1 MTDRS
6 SSRSN
11 HRSRFPCL
19 AVWLLC
25 SSMFGTSVV
34 HAQAL
39 RPSSGLRV
47 PAAPATSSATS
58 RTADFIVALVNS
70 EPITNNEVRQRMVRL
85 EQQLTQQ
92 SAPVPERDQLSR
104 QVLEQ
109 IISERAQLQLGA
121 ELGIRVDEAAL
132 TQAEQSIAAQNQLTP
147 EEFRRRIAA
156 DGVDINQ
163 LRNDLRSQLLLQRVR
178 EREVDSKVRV
188 TEADIDDFIRE
199 RQGSNDVASLQLHLA
214 QVFISVPE
222 DAAPERVQALQAR
235 AQSVADRARAGGDF
249 GELAREFSEGAERA
263 NGGQFGMR
271 PANRLPELF
280 VESTRSL
287 SAGAI
292 TGPVRSPA
300 GFHVLKVIEKRQAGL
315 PDVTVNETRARH
327 ILLRLSPQ
335 LSEADAVAR
344 LAGYRQQIASGQA
357 TFEALAR
364 EHSQDG
370 SAQDGGNLGW
380 AQTGQFVPEFEAAI
394 GRLRPGEMSP
404 PVVSRFGVHLIR
416 VDERRQSTLSAR
428 DQREMVRGLVR
439 EQKINE
445 ALRTWVLDVRGR
457 AYVEYREAPLL

>member
-1 MTDRS
+1 MTDRFS
-6 SSRSN
+6 PSSR
-11 HRSRFPCL
+11 
-19 AVWLLC
+19 AATWVLC
-25 SSMFGTSVV
+25 SSLLAVSTAQ
-34 HAQAL
+34 AQAL
-39 RPSSGLRV
+39 RPSSGIRAA
-47 PAAPATSSATS
+47 AAPSTSVT

-70 EPITNNEVRQRMVRL
+70 EPVTNSEVRQRLVRL

-92 SAPVPERDQLSR
+92 SAPVPPRDQLAR

-121 ELGIRVDEAAL
+121 ETGIRVDEAAL
-132 TQAEQSIAAQNQLTP
+132 AQAEQSIAVQNQLTP

-163 LRNDLRSQLLLQRVR
+163 LRNDLRNQILLQRLR
-178 EREVDSKVRV
+178 ERDVESKVRV

-199 RQGSNDVASLQLHLA
+199 RQGSNDVASLQLNLA
-214 QVFISVPE
+214 QVFVLVPE
-222 DAAPERVQALQAR
+222 DAAPDRVQALQAR
-235 AQSVADRARAGGDF
+235 AQSVANRARAGSDF
-249 GELAREFSEGAERA
+249 AELAREFSDGAERA
-263 NGGQFGMR
+263 NGGQFGLR
-271 PANRLPELF
+271 PAERLPELF

-287 SAGAI
+287 GAGAI
-292 TGPVRSPA
+292 AGPVRSPA
-300 GFHVLKVIEKRQAGL
+300 GFHVLKVIEKRQSGL
-315 PDVTVNETRARH
+315 PDATVNETRARH

-344 LAGYRQQIASGQA
+344 LAGFRQQVVSGQA

-380 AQTGQFVPEFEAAI
+380 AQTGQFVPEFEAAMS
-394 GRLRPGEMSP
+394 RLRPGEVSP

-416 VDERRQSTLSAR
+416 VEERRQSTLTAR

-439 EQKINE
+439 EKKVTE
-445 ALRTWVLDVRGR
+445 ALRTWVQDVRGR
-457 AYVEYREAPLL
+457 AYVEYREAPQ

>member
-6 SSRSN
+6 S
-11 HRSRFPCL
+11 HPRFPRL

-25 SSMFGTSVV
+25 SSLLGASVV

-47 PAAPATSSATS
+47 PTAPAASSATS

-70 EPITNNEVRQRMVRL
+70 EPVTNNEVRQRMVRL

-92 SAPVPERDQLSR
+92 SAPVPERDQLAR

-132 TQAEQSIAAQNQLTP
+132 AQAEQSIAAQNQLTP

-156 DGVDINQ
+156 DGIDINQ
-163 LRNDLRSQLLLQRVR
+163 LRNDLRNQLLLQRVR

-188 TEADIDDFIRE
+188 SEADIDDFIRE
-199 RQGSNDVASLQLHLA
+199 RQGSNDVSSLQLHLA
-214 QVFISVPE
+214 QVFMSVPE
-222 DAAPERVQALQAR
+222 DAAPDRVQALQAR
-235 AQSVADRARAGGDF
+235 AQGVADRARAGSDF
-249 GELAREFSEGAERA
+249 GELAREFSEGAERV

-280 VESTRSL
+280 VEATRSL
-287 SAGAI
+287 SAGSI
-292 TGPVRSPA
+292 VGPLRSPA

-315 PDVTVNETRARH
+315 SDVTVNETRARH

-380 AQTGQFVPEFEAAI
+380 AQAGQFVPEFEAAM

>member
-1 MTDRS
+1 MTDRFS
-6 SSRSN
+6 PSSR
-11 HRSRFPCL
+11 
-19 AVWLLC
+19 AATWVLC
-25 SSMFGTSVV
+25 SSLLAVSTAQ
-34 HAQAL
+34 AQAL
-39 RPSSGLRV
+39 RPSSGIRAA
-47 PAAPATSSATS
+47 AAPSTSET

-70 EPITNNEVRQRMVRL
+70 EPVTNSEVRQRLVRL

-92 SAPVPERDQLSR
+92 SAPVPPRDQLAR

-121 ELGIRVDEAAL
+121 ETGIRVDEAAL
-132 TQAEQSIAAQNQLTP
+132 AQAEQSIAAQNQLTP

-163 LRNDLRSQLLLQRVR
+163 LRNDLRNQILLQRLR
-178 EREVDSKVRV
+178 ERDVESKVRV

-199 RQGSNDVASLQLHLA
+199 RQGSNDVASLQLNLA
-214 QVFISVPE
+214 QVFVLVPE
-222 DAAPERVQALQAR
+222 DAAPDRVQALQAR
-235 AQSVADRARAGGDF
+235 AQSVANRARAGGDF
-249 GELAREFSEGAERA
+249 AELAREFSDGAERA
-263 NGGQFGMR
+263 NGGQFGLR
-271 PANRLPELF
+271 PAERLPELF

-287 SAGAI
+287 GAGAI
-292 TGPVRSPA
+292 AGPVRSPA
-300 GFHVLKVIEKRQAGL
+300 GFHVLKVIEKRQSGL
-315 PDVTVNETRARH
+315 PDATVNETRARH

-344 LAGYRQQIASGQA
+344 LAGFRQQVVSGQA

-380 AQTGQFVPEFEAAI
+380 AQTGQFVPEFEAAMS
-394 GRLRPGEMSP
+394 RLRPGEVSP

-416 VDERRQSTLSAR
+416 VEERRQSTLTAR

-439 EQKINE
+439 EKKVTE
-445 ALRTWVLDVRGR
+445 ALRTWVQDVRGR
-457 AYVEYREAPLL
+457 AYVEYREAPQ